1 MAAFDF
7 PNSPSVNDTYSANGM
22 TFTWNGTKWNR
33 TSPDVGAQGA
43 TGPTGA
49 QGATG
54 ATGAQGATAAQGAQ
68 GAAGAQGATGATG
81 AQGAT
86 GPTGAQG
93 ATGATGAQGATGS
106 TGSQGATG
114 SGGSTGPTGPSGP
127 TGAQGATGSGG
138 STGAQGAAGAQGAT
152 GSGGSTGAQGATG
165 STGPTGPTGSQGAT
179 GSTGPTGS
187 QGAANAVTI
196 NNNSNG
202 RLLTATGN
210 ATEIDAQTTLS
221 YSASNNDPKLTLSG
235 SGHPQIFL
243 TNTSGSDHTGI
254 NFGDNADSNAGM
266 IQYSNNGDAMQFH
279 AGGSEKF
286 RIESGGAVKMSNDN
300 ARIRMGASNEFEL
313 YHNGT
318 YSYISDNRSGGSD
331 ELRIAGV
338 TVRILNQDS
347 SSTTGYFS
355 YTGSKLYYANSEKLG
370 TVSYGVDLGG
380 TGALKLPDST
390 TADRPTGENGMIR
403 YNTSDNI
410 LEGYI
415 NSAWVTVK
423 GTGLAELGK
432 YNNNTQAT
440 ADDLHAYWDCDS
452 TSTTRAG
459 GDSGAATLY
468 GVNQQTGQIGNSWH
482 RGTSATNGVYL
493 TSMPTGNNFTLM
505 FWAMLTNNGIHSAG
519 DGAGIVWLDG
529 DTGSGGT
536 EGSVILGYD
545 GGSGNNLRFGGNGW
559 VNDGEVVFSSYGTT
573 DVWRHMVI
581 TRSGSGTTWKFYLDG
596 SLITTRTETM
606 AVGSSWMLGNY
617 SRVRGNGNTNAHY
630 FRGRFDEIAVWH
642 RTLSDTEIT
651 KVYDTQYAGTALL

>member
-114 SGGSTGPTGPSGP
+114 STGPTGN

-138 STGAQGAAGAQGAT
+138 STGAQGATGSTGPTGNTGAQGATGSGGSTGSQGATGSTGPTGPTGAQGAT

-179 GSTGPTGS
+179 GSTGPTGPTGS
-187 QGAANAVTI
+187 SGSATLTNVSNNRVMTAV
-196 NNNSNG
+196 SG
-202 RLLTATGN
+202 
-210 ATEIDAQTTLS
+210 TTLN
-221 YSASNNDPKLTLSG
+221 AESNLLFDGNDLTL
-235 SGHPQIFL
+235 
-243 TNTSGSDHTGI
+243 TSGSHGKFKMKVASGSANDWNYIELYGGNGTRDAYVGTNH
-254 NFGDNADSNAGM
+254 
-266 IQYSNNGDAMQFH
+266 NGDLKMSSDH
-279 AGGSEKF
+279 
-286 RIESGGAVKMSNDN
+286 GGALAIYS
-300 ARIRMGASNEFEL
+300 
-313 YHNGT
+313 T
-318 YSYISDNRSGGSD
+318 YTDIEGG
-331 ELRIAGV
+331 
-338 TVRILNQDS
+338 
-347 SSTTGYFS
+347 
-355 YTGSKLYYANSEKLG
+355 
-370 TVSYGVDLGG
+370 
-380 TGALKLPDST
+380 GALKLPDST
-390 TADRPTGENGMIR
+390 TANRPTGENGMIR
-403 YNTSDNI
+403 YNTSDHV

-423 GTGLAELGK
+423 GVGLSDQGK

-581 TRSGSGTTWKFYLDG
+581 TRGGSGTTWKFYLDG
-596 SLITTRTETM
+596 TLITTRTETM
-606 AVGSSWMLGNY
+606 TVGSSWMLGNY

-642 RTLSDTEIT
+642 RTLSDAEIS
-651 KVYDTQYAGTALL
+651 KVYDTQYAGTGLL